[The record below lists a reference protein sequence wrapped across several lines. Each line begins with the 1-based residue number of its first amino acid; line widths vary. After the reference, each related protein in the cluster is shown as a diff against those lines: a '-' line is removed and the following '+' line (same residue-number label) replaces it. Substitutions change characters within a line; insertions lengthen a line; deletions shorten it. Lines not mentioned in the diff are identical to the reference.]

1 MEEVLDLSYDSIVRY
16 FNTLRYY
23 GYKNYEDVY
32 KLIVLTSL
40 QEVFETVP
48 QFLTEN
54 DFKQITEAINCLS
67 GTTCLIDF
75 PSYSEGDTLF
85 HKNKARR
92 LRIVSQDNPVT
103 VYQNFYYI

>member
-54 DFKQITEAINCLS
+54 DFK
-67 GTTCLIDF
+67 
-75 PSYSEGDTLF
+75 
-85 HKNKARR
+85 
-92 LRIVSQDNPVT
+92 
-103 VYQNFYYI
+103 